1 MTNAKDVWHVLV
13 VDDEPDMLAVTRMAL
28 EDYEFSGR
36 RVVVYDARSAEECK
50 RQLKAVPDI
59 AVVLLDVVMEED
71 DTGFQLVRYIREEL
85 GNQLIRIII
94 RTGQPGKAPLLEAVS
109 RYDINDYKEK
119 TELTIDK
126 LRVTLMTALRSWNQ
140 MRETDR
146 SHAILHHLVEKNPA
160 LFQSTTVRQFSGTV
174 IDQLLPFLNLWAAGE
189 THDIVFAMDKGDG
202 SLEVMDA
209 RGAFAM
215 SAGCA
220 EELTPALAREM
231 MATSYIRRH
240 DGGMT
245 LSMSSSLG
253 TKLFLHVRGIPIL
266 DEWTV
271 NLLRMFVNSITSA
284 FENLELRRDS
294 DATQRE
300 IILNLGEL
308 MEARSG
314 ETVFH
319 VHRVAGITRLLAE
332 WSGVAR
338 DELEL
343 VGLAAAFH
351 DVGKIVIPESILN
364 KPGALTTDEFAIIRQ
379 HARIGREILSKSAR
393 PLFRVAAIM
402 AGQHHERFDGT
413 GYPDGIKGKDIH
425 LYGRMLA
432 LADVYDAL
440 SHDRVYK
447 KAWPEEQVLEH
458 LKAQRGKHFDP
469 DLLDLF
475 FERYD
480 KIQTLVN
487 SQWHS

>member
-1 MTNAKDVWHVLV
+1 MTNANDVWHVLV

-28 EDYEFSGR
+28 EDYEFAGR
-36 RVVVYDARSAEECK
+36 RVVVYDAHNAEECK
-50 RQLKAVPDI
+50 RQLNAVPDI
-59 AVVLLDVVMEED
+59 AVVLLDVVMEQD

-85 GNQLIRIII
+85 DNQLVRIII

-140 MRETDR
+140 MRETAR
-146 SHAILHHLVEKNPA
+146 SHAILHHLVERNPA
-160 LFQSTTVRQFSGTV
+160 LFQSNTVKQFSGTV

-189 THDIVFAMDKGDG
+189 THDIVFAVDKGDG
-202 SLEVMDA
+202 TLDVMEG
-209 RGAFAM
+209 RGVFATR
-215 SAGCA
+215 SDGAGK
-220 EELTPALAREM
+220 LTPALAREIL
-231 MATSYIRRH
+231 ATNYIRRH

-245 LSMSSSLG
+245 LSMGSSLG
-253 TKLFLHVRGIPIL
+253 TKGYLHVRGIPTM
-266 DEWTV
+266 DDWTA

-314 ETVFH
+314 ETVYH

-364 KPGALTTDEFAIIRQ
+364 KPGSLTPDEFNVIKQ

-393 PLFRVAAIM
+393 PLFRVAAVM

-413 GYPDGIKGKDIH
+413 GYPDGVHGKDIH
-425 LYGRMLA
+425 PYGRMLA
-432 LADVYDAL
+432 IADVYDAL

-447 KAWPEEQVLEH
+447 KAWPEDQVLEY
-458 LKAQRGKHFDP
+458 LMAQKGKHFDP

-480 KIQTLVN
+480 KIQALVN
-487 SQWHS
+487 TQWH